1 MRSLL
6 KTALLNAALANMAIL
21 ASDLAPYSDQQ
32 EVRHYRRGKRLQTPE
47 EKQAAL
53 AKAEAKRRRKGHKR
67 YRDYS
72 RCQLFNMECKAA

>member
-1 MRSLL
+1 MA
-6 KTALLNAALANMAIL
+6 ALTNAATL
-21 ASDLAPYSDQQ
+21 ASFNAPYGHPQ

-53 AKAEAKRRRKGHKR
+53 AKAEAKRERKRAKR

-72 RCQLFNMECKAA
+72 RCQLFNMEFKAA

>member
-1 MRSLL
+1 MKSLS
-6 KTALLNAALANMAIL
+6 KMLLIGAIANAAMLT
-21 ASDLAPYSDQQ
+21 SDRARNNESS

-53 AKAEAKRRRKGHKR
+53 AKAEAKRECKRAKR

-72 RCQLFNMECKAA
+72 RCQLFNMEFKAA